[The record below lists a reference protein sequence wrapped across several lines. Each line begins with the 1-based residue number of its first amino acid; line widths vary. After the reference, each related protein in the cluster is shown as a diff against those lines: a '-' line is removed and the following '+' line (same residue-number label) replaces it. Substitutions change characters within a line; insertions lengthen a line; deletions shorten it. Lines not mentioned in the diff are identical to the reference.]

1 MAPSAEQNEK
11 FIVAKDILGP
21 DIQLYSP
28 QISPLRALISG
39 AGVAGA
45 ILGKTLRMKG
55 ASVDIIDTNPAA
67 LQGGYAFLLLGNGVN
82 GLKTLGL
89 WEDVKGCCLKVEK
102 TYYFSS
108 DGSSLG
114 EHTLEDTYIVSRPFF
129 LNSIQHHKVEC
140 AWLSFTL
147 NGTTSPTMI
156 SGEHPL
162 QIETDLSSYDMIAG
176 CEGTLSPT
184 RSWMNPDASRFS
196 VGTYELLGLLSPQ
209 HSESIRNIV
218 GTSLHKYL
226 SNENGLAMGVVALP
240 SEEVIWYFQVNAD
253 NHKRPQ
259 SPSEICDLVRMLA
272 RSFDCVPA
280 SVIANQENFT
290 AYVWH
295 AKSVSNMETLYRD
308 NVVLFG
314 DAAHE
319 FHPFSSQ
326 GVNGVIEDVIKF
338 LELLPP
344 SLTTCT
350 RANICSIAKTYSD
363 IRMQATKPLVAE
375 GLLYSS
381 KFKSYP
387 SNSWMHLKAPIFMD
401 NSQDEDSLRMAPLS
415 TLRQRAF
422 NFRWAVVPKGV
433 IPLTAAD
440 PDFSCSERIV
450 KSIKDEVNGGVF
462 PYAPAMGLAEFR
474 ISIANHFSRHVPVIP
489 EQVLAVN
496 SAASG
501 LSVVMNFLLKP
512 GDQIMIPDPVDFLIP
527 LTGMAAQAKCIRF
540 LVDRSGLNMDVLE
553 KHYVKEVKYLAIC
566 NPHNPLGFV
575 YSADDLERLA
585 TWAANRDITII
596 SDEVW
601 SDTVVDKSTFY
612 SMHSFYS
619 KTWTVY
625 GLSKGFALAG
635 FRIGAVIGPSAA
647 DVNALAEHAG
657 YTSTIEGVS
666 CLSQMA
672 AVAAL
677 TNGLSWNQ
685 AFANHCQ
692 RATVLVVEALNRTG
706 IFEAVVPSSTF
717 LVWARILIPMSSNEM
732 ARRLLDEAKVCV
744 VPGTEKFFGPSAA
757 GYIRIS
763 CATDIERLYESMQ
776 RISEWCKLLKTETN
790 LSNLITSKKV
800 MNMKNIYGWSK
811 RFL

>member
-1 MAPSAEQNEK
+1 MNTKTKMAQSAEEQNEK
-11 FIVAKDILGP
+11 CIVAKDIILGP
-21 DIQLYSP
+21 DIQ
-28 QISPLRALISG
+28 IAPLRVLISG

-67 LQGGYAFLLLGNGVN
+67 PKGGYAFLLLGHGVN

-102 TYYFSS
+102 TCYFSS
-108 DGSSLG
+108 DGLSLG
-114 EHTLEDTYIVSRPFF
+114 DHTFEDTYIVSRHLF
-129 LNSIQHHKVEC
+129 LNSIKHHKQVEC
-140 AWLSFTL
+140 AWLSFNF
-147 NGTTSPTMI
+147 NGTGSPTMI
-156 SGEHPL
+156 SGEQSL
-162 QIETDLSSYDMIAG
+162 QIETDLSISYDMIAG

-184 RSWMNPDASRFS
+184 RYWMNPDASRFS

-209 HSESIRNIV
+209 NSEAIRNIV
-218 GTSLHKYL
+218 GSSLHKYL
-226 SNENGLAMGVVALP
+226 SNENGLALGVVALP

-253 NHKRPQ
+253 NHKMPL
-259 SPSEICDLVRMLA
+259 SSSEICDLVRLLA
-272 RSFDCVPA
+272 KSFDCVPA
-280 SVIANQENFT
+280 TVIANQENFT

-295 AKSVSNMETLYRD
+295 AKAVSNMETLCCD

-326 GVNGVIEDVIKF
+326 GVNAAIEDVIKF

-350 RANICSIAKTYSD
+350 RENICSIAKTFSD

-387 SNSWMHLKAPIFMD
+387 SKSWMHSKAPIFME
-401 NSQDEDSLRMAPLS
+401 NSQHEDYLHMAPLS

-440 PDFSCSERIV
+440 PDFSCSEPIV
-450 KSIKDEVNGGVF
+450 KSIIDEVSCGVF
-462 PYAPAMGLAEFR
+462 PYAPAMGLTEFR
-474 ISIANHFSRHVPVIP
+474 TSIANHFSRHTPVLP

-501 LSVVMNFLLKP
+501 LSVVMKFLLKP

-527 LTGMAAQAKCIRF
+527 LTGKAAHAKCIRF
-540 LVDRSGLNMDVLE
+540 PVDRSGLNMDVLE
-553 KHYVKEVKYLAIC
+553 KYYVKEVKYLAIC

-585 TWAANRDITII
+585 SWAANRDITII

-612 SMHSFYS
+612 SMHNFYS

-657 YTSTIEGVS
+657 YISTIEGVS

-706 IFEAVVPSSTF
+706 IFEAVAPSSTF

-732 ARRLLDEAKVCV
+732 ARRLVDEAKVCV
-744 VPGTEKFFGPSAA
+744 VPGTEKFFGPGAA

-776 RISEWCKLLKTETN
+776 RIHEWCKLLSTETN
-790 LSNLITSKKV
+790 LSNLTTSKKV
-800 MNMKNIYGWSK
+800 VRKSAL
-811 RFL
+811 F